1 MHSLPFPSSL
11 NHNRSPLELVHSD
24 LHGPLPVASHS
35 GYKYWITFI
44 DDATRFRAVYLLKA
58 KSEAFEAFKVYKSWA
73 ETQLGVKLRALQDDK
88 GGEYMSMAF
97 ISFTELAG
105 IERRHS
111 TRNRPQQNGLAE
123 RANRTMGE
131 RITAMLSESRLPGS
145 FWGECISSMVHV
157 WNMLPTASLSGTTPF
172 QAFYKR
178 KPDVSH
184 LRVWGCTSYVH
195 VQRDKRNSLQP
206 HYEKCV
212 FIGYPAGYK
221 GWKFYNPVTK
231 RTVISERADFDER
244 YFPGTSK
251 AQLEAVPSFAC
262 LPEPLQTPN
271 DTSSHLGLPP
281 LQDEGGDN
289 HFPPARPKTP
299 TPSASVPPEE
309 KPVLPLPLPVIPPF
323 IPPVIPP
330 VTPPQIHAPLPV
342 TPPTAGAPLE
352 PPHVPRRTGR
362 VRKPPGQWWKLKQP
376 DLAGNDSDSDDEAAL
391 LFFFFFFL

>member
-1 MHSLPFPSSL
+1 M
-11 NHNRSPLELVHSD
+11 
-24 LHGPLPVASHS
+24 LHTQATS
-35 GYKYWITFI
+35 TFI

-88 GGEYMSMAF
+88 GGEYMSKAF
-97 ISFTELAG
+97 LAFTQEAG

-131 RITAMLSESRLPGS
+131 RITAMLSESRLPAS

-157 WNMLPTASLSGTTPF
+157 WNMLPTASLAGTTPF

-212 FIGYPAGYK
+212 FIGYRAGYK
-221 GWKFYNPVTK
+221 GWKST
-231 RTVISERADFDER
+231 TQSQ
-244 YFPGTSK
+244 SK
-251 AQLEAVPSFAC
+251 P
-262 LPEPLQTPN
+262 
-271 DTSSHLGLPP
+271 
-281 LQDEGGDN
+281 
-289 HFPPARPKTP
+289 
-299 TPSASVPPEE
+299 
-309 KPVLPLPLPVIPPF
+309 
-323 IPPVIPP
+323 
-330 VTPPQIHAPLPV
+330 
-342 TPPTAGAPLE
+342 
-352 PPHVPRRTGR
+352 
-362 VRKPPGQWWKLKQP
+362 
-376 DLAGNDSDSDDEAAL
+376 
-391 LFFFFFFL
+391 

>member
-1 MHSLPFPSSL
+1 
-11 NHNRSPLELVHSD
+11 
-24 LHGPLPVASHS
+24 
-35 GYKYWITFI
+35 
-44 DDATRFRAVYLLKA
+44 
-58 KSEAFEAFKVYKSWA
+58 
-73 ETQLGVKLRALQDDK
+73 
-88 GGEYMSMAF
+88 MSKAF

-131 RITAMLSESRLPGS
+131 RITAMLSESQLPAS

-184 LRVWGCTSYVH
+184 LRVWGCTAYVH

-262 LPEPLQTPN
+262 TPEPLQVPN
-271 DTSSHLGLPP
+271 DTSSHSGLPP

-342 TPPTAGAPLE
+342 TPPTARAPLE
-352 PPHVPRRTGR
+352 PPHVPR
-362 VRKPPGQWWKLKQP
+362 
-376 DLAGNDSDSDDEAAL
+376 L
-391 LFFFFFFL
+391 LDVER

>member
-1 MHSLPFPSSL
+1 
-11 NHNRSPLELVHSD
+11 
-24 LHGPLPVASHS
+24 
-35 GYKYWITFI
+35 
-44 DDATRFRAVYLLKA
+44 
-58 KSEAFEAFKVYKSWA
+58 
-73 ETQLGVKLRALQDDK
+73 
-88 GGEYMSMAF
+88 MSKAF
-97 ISFTELAG
+97 ISFTEFAG

-131 RITAMLSESRLPGS
+131 RINAMLSESRLPGS

-178 KPDVSH
+178 KLMSHISVSGDA
-184 LRVWGCTSYVH
+184 LPMFMYNEISTIFS
-195 VQRDKRNSLQP
+195 SLTTR
-206 HYEKCV
+206 
-212 FIGYPAGYK
+212 I
-221 GWKFYNPVTK
+221 TK
-231 RTVISERADFDER
+231 QAVISERADFDER

-262 LPEPLQTPN
+262 LPESLPLPN
-271 DTSSHLGLPP
+271 DTCSYSGLPP

-289 HFPPARPKTP
+289 HFPPACPKTP
-299 TPSASVPPEE
+299 TPSTSVPPEE

-323 IPPVIPP
+323 IPPVILP

-352 PPHVPRRTGR
+352 PIKRRTIAVAVAILTSLVTSQTDR
-362 VRKPPGQWWKLKQP
+362 
-376 DLAGNDSDSDDEAAL
+376 N
-391 LFFFFFFL
+391 

>member
-1 MHSLPFPSSL
+1 
-11 NHNRSPLELVHSD
+11 
-24 LHGPLPVASHS
+24 
-35 GYKYWITFI
+35 
-44 DDATRFRAVYLLKA
+44 
-58 KSEAFEAFKVYKSWA
+58 
-73 ETQLGVKLRALQDDK
+73 
-88 GGEYMSMAF
+88 
-97 ISFTELAG
+97 
-105 IERRHS
+105 
-111 TRNRPQQNGLAE
+111 
-123 RANRTMGE
+123 
-131 RITAMLSESRLPGS
+131 
-145 FWGECISSMVHV
+145 MVHV

-231 RTVISERADFDER
+231 RTMISERADFDER

-262 LPEPLQTPN
+262 LPESPPIPD
-271 DTSSHLGLPP
+271 DTLSHSGLPP

-289 HFPPARPKTP
+289 HFPPAHPKTP

-342 TPPTAGAPLE
+342 TP
-352 PPHVPRRTGR
+352 
-362 VRKPPGQWWKLKQP
+362 
-376 DLAGNDSDSDDEAAL
+376 
-391 LFFFFFFL
+391 FFFFFFFFVINVIYFNTTRTSGVTTRSRGFLLLASYRGPKQQYSTQTYPA